1 MTEIN
6 LGKNILWT
14 VLSRFG
20 AQGIAVIS
28 NVLLARYLGSIGFG
42 EYAFV
47 SAVVLIGNALTTFGM
62 DMVLIRKI
70 SSTQDYSDLPAALVI
85 QLLIAI
91 VFIAGVFI
99 LSPSLPAGNSLQ
111 IYSVSLIP
119 LSFFTVFTI
128 ALHYAVRNLWEV
140 FRFCIFQ
147 LQHSR

>member
-1 MTEIN
+1 MTENN

-28 NVLLARYLGSIGFG
+28 NLLLARYLGSIGFG

-70 SSTQDYSDLPAALVI
+70 SATQDYSDLPAALVI
-85 QLLIAI
+85 QLLISI
-91 VFIAGVFI
+91 VFIAGIFI
-99 LSPSLPAGNSLQ
+99 FSPFLTFAT
-111 IYSVSLIP
+111 
-119 LSFFTVFTI
+119 FFQV
-128 ALHYAVRNLWEV
+128 
-140 FRFCIFQ
+140 
-147 LQHSR
+147 